1 MSTAAQGLLSL
12 GIEPV
17 LIISQVVDSKSFG
30 SFILILTHGMVS
42 LNSKFY
48 PRPQPRR

>member
-1 MSTAAQGLLSL
+1 MSAAAQGLLNL

-30 SFILILTHGMVS
+30 SFILIFDSQGG
-42 LNSKFY
+42 
-48 PRPQPRR
+48 QP